1 MKSFLIRLLFI
12 LAGITLLLAAAHF
25 VRLNR
30 ARQIVA
36 QARAAAVVPLTNIGS
51 TRSLS
56 ILPLVEAA
64 AEESTGLQGEFGVS
78 YLVRTDDAVILLD
91 LGENERRTDPTL
103 LEANM
108 RLLKVEPQMLDA
120 LVISHNHPDHV
131 GGMDWWLI
139 KHSYSFGRQQISLD
153 GISVYLPTTLNYPGV
168 QPVVSDEPVKI
179 AEGVATSG
187 IMPFEEVQPLDW
199 LNPLNHEQNL
209 VVNVE
214 GQGLVVISGC
224 GHPGLE
230 TMLQRAEA
238 AFGLPVVGVVGGL
251 HYQNADAAALQPH
264 IDFLAGR
271 NPRLVALSPHDSFE
285 AAQQAFK
292 QAFPDAYQNVEV
304 GVEIRFP

>member
-1 MKSFLIRLLFI
+1 MKSFLIRLLFV
-12 LAGITLLLAAAHF
+12 LAGIALLLAAAHF
-25 VRLNR
+25 VRVNR

-36 QARAAAVVPLTNIGS
+36 QARAVTPAPLANIGS

-64 AEESTGLQGEFGVS
+64 ADESTGLQGEFGVS

-108 RLLKVEPQMLDA
+108 RLLKVDPQLLGA

-131 GGMDWWLI
+131 GGMDWWL
-139 KHSYSFGRQQISLD
+139 KHTFSFGKQQISLA
-153 GISVYLPTTLNYPGV
+153 GISVYLPTMLNYPGV
-168 QPVVSDEPVKI
+168 QPVVSDAPVKI

-187 IMPFEEVQPLDW
+187 IMPFMEVQPLDW
-199 LNPLNHEQNL
+199 INPLNHEQNL

-230 TMLQRAEA
+230 SMLQRAEA
-238 AFGLPVVGVVGGL
+238 VFGLPVVGVVGGL
-251 HYQNADAAALQPH
+251 HYQNAGAAALQPH
-264 IDFLAGR
+264 IDFLTGR
-271 NPRLVALSPHDSFE
+271 NPRLVALSPHDSS
-285 AAQQAFK
+285 AAVLQAFQ
-292 QAFPDAYQNVEV
+292 QAFPDAYQKVEV

>member
-1 MKSFLIRLLFI
+1 MKSFLIRLLFV
-12 LAGITLLLAAAHF
+12 LAGIALLLAAAHF
-25 VRLNR
+25 VRVNR

-36 QARAAAVVPLTNIGS
+36 QARAEVPTPLANIGS

-64 AEESTGLQGEFGVS
+64 ADESTGLQGEFGVS

-108 RLLKVEPQMLDA
+108 RLLKVDPQLLGA

-131 GGMDWWLI
+131 GGMDWWL
-139 KHSYSFGRQQISLD
+139 KHTFSFGKQQISLA
-153 GISVYLPTTLNYPGV
+153 GISVYLPTMLNYPGV
-168 QPVVSDEPVKI
+168 QPVVSDAPVKI

-187 IMPFEEVQPLDW
+187 
-199 LNPLNHEQNL
+199 
-209 VVNVE
+209 
-214 GQGLVVISGC
+214 C

-230 TMLQRAEA
+230 SMLQRAEA
-238 AFGLPVVGVVGGL
+238 VFGLPVVGVVGGL
-251 HYQNADAAALQPH
+251 HYQNAGAAALQPH
-264 IDFLAGR
+264 IDFLTGR
-271 NPRLVALSPHDSFE
+271 NPRLVALSPHDSS
-285 AAQQAFK
+285 AAVLQAFQ
-292 QAFPDAYQNVEV
+292 QAFPDAYQKVEV

>member
-1 MKSFLIRLLFI
+1 MKSFLIRLLFV
-12 LAGITLLLAAAHF
+12 LAGIALLLAAAHF
-25 VRLNR
+25 VRVNR

-36 QARAAAVVPLTNIGS
+36 QARAEVPTPLANIGS

-64 AEESTGLQGEFGVS
+64 ADESTGLQGEFGVS

-108 RLLKVEPQMLDA
+108 RLLKVDPQLLGA

-131 GGMDWWLI
+131 GGMDWWL
-139 KHSYSFGRQQISLD
+139 KHTFSFGKQQISLA
-153 GISVYLPTTLNYPGV
+153 GISVYLPTMLNYPGV
-168 QPVVSDEPVKI
+168 QPVVSDAPVKI

-187 IMPFEEVQPLDW
+187 IMPFMEVQPLDW
-199 LNPLNHEQNL
+199 INPLNHEQNL

-230 TMLQRAEA
+230 SMLQRAEA
-238 AFGLPVVGVVGGL
+238 VFGLPVVGVVGGL
-251 HYQNADAAALQPH
+251 HYQNAGAAALQPH
-264 IDFLAGR
+264 IDFLTGR
-271 NPRLVALSPHDSFE
+271 NPRLVALSPHDSS
-285 AAQQAFK
+285 AAVLQAFQ
-292 QAFPDAYQNVEV
+292 QAFPDAYQKVEV